1 MAREKIVEGHST
13 KPVHQERST
22 YPPGGHCG
30 DLGAYEL
37 RSIGGEVLTGG
48 RSYMQSHSREATG
61 IVTPFDNYAESQS
74 RSDCCAEAKRLLP
87 NFVKYEEAQSRS
99 LI

>member
-1 MAREKIVEGHST
+1 
-13 KPVHQERST
+13 
-22 YPPGGHCG
+22 
-30 DLGAYEL
+30 
-37 RSIGGEVLTGG
+37 
-48 RSYMQSHSREATG
+48 MQSHSREATG